1 MRRALLIAALLALLF
16 AGLALYGIGHG
27 DASFVAKNAKSFCFS

>member
-1 MRRALLIAALLALLF
+1 MLKMNVTLQRRGFKAFMTLTHA

-27 DASFVAKNAKSFCFS
+27 RQMPY